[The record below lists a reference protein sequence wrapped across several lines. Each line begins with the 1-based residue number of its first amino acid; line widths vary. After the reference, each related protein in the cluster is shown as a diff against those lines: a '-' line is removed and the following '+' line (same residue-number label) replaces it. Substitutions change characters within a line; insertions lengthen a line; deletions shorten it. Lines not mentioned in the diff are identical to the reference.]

1 MVDTDMVVAS
11 RDRQITLVERNS
23 LHTQRDIIRHW
34 FRIRPLDH
42 NVGPMACHKRAP
54 PLQS

>member
-11 RDRQITLVERNS
+11 RDRQITIVERNS